1 MLVEGGGKMGKHEP
15 RLSLALKIMA
25 TSNLLGRIEFYAN
38 SLKKQGSSGRR
49 RGALRMDRG

>member
-1 MLVEGGGKMGKHEP
+1 VLVEGGGKMGKHEP